1 MNWAYIMIHHS
12 LTKDGQVVDWNAIRR
27 YHIKTRGWRD
37 IGYNYGVEKV
47 NGVYQVMLGRD
58 LNIPGAHCKHSNMNR
73 LAIGICVVG
82 NYDNRVPSIKSLNL
96 LAAAVVVPL
105 MRKYDIP
112 IENIVR
118 HHDYTPYKT
127 CPGKMFPMLVLKELC
142 RKML

>member
-1 MNWAYIMIHHS
+1 MNRAYIMIHHS
-12 LTKDGQVVDWNAIRR
+12 LTKDGQVVDWKAIKR

-37 IGYNYGVEKV
+37 IGYHYGVEEV
-47 NGVYQVMLGRD
+47 NGIYQVMLGRD
-58 LNIPGAHCKHSNMNR
+58 LNTSGAHCKHSNMNR
-73 LAIGICVVG
+73 LAVGICVVG
-82 NYDNRVPSIKSLNL
+82 NYDNRAPSMESLNL

-127 CPGKMFPMLVLKELC
+127 CPGKMFPMLVLKKLC